1 MHADIIAIGIAFI
14 LGLGARFIG
23 LPPLVGYLVA
33 GFILYSAGGRV
44 TQTLLEFSEI
54 GVTLLLFSIGLKLRV
69 GNLLMPQVWAVASLH
84 MAIAV
89 AVASVVIYS
98 LGFTSLSLFAG
109 LDAYAVVLIAFALSF
124 SSTVFAVKVLEEKGE
139 MGSVYGRIAIG
150 ILIIQ
155 DIVAVVFLAVST
167 GKIPSVWALLLLGLI
182 PLRPVL
188 YAMLSKCGHGEL
200 QVLFGLTL
208 ALGGAQVFE
217 LVGVKG
223 DLGAL
228 ILGVLLAS
236 HFGASDLAR
245 QLLGFKDLF
254 LVGFFLTI
262 GLSGPLSLDAVLA
275 ALLLLLLVPFKTALF
290 FVLLSRFRL
299 RVRTSLLSALN
310 LANYSEFGLIV
321 AAIAVSSGWIPSQWL
336 IVIAI
341 ALSLSFIVAAPLN
354 TASYRLYAR
363 FRSGLAAFE
372 SGQRIGEEEA
382 IDPGDAT
389 VLVFGMGR
397 IGHVA
402 YDTIRQRMG
411 DTVLGVDN
419 DNATV
424 ENLMAGGRRVI
435 QGSATDIDF
444 WDRINL
450 DPDRVRLILLAMP
463 KYDENLFAARQLHDL
478 GYAGKL
484 AAVAKYPDEL
494 QALQEAGVHAAYNLY
509 TAAGSGFAEHV
520 YDELLTDA
528 QS

>member
-1 MHADIIAIGIAFI
+1 MHADIIAIGVAFI
-14 LGLGARFIG
+14 LGLGARFVG

-33 GFILYSAGGRV
+33 GFMLYSAGGRV

-98 LGFTSLSLFAG
+98 LGFTSLSLFSG

-167 GKIPSVWALLLLGLI
+167 GKIPSLWALLLLGLV

-321 AAIAVSSGWIPSQWL
+321 AAIAVSSGWIPGQWL

-372 SGQRIGEEEA
+372 SGQRIGEEEV

-494 QALQEAGVHAAYNLY
+494 LALQEAGVHAAYNLY

-520 YDELLTDA
+520 YDELLADA

>member
-1 MHADIIAIGIAFI
+1 MHADIIAIGVAFI
-14 LGLGARFIG
+14 LGLGARFVG

-44 TQTLLEFSEI
+44 TETLLEFSEI
-54 GVTLLLFSIGLKLRV
+54 GVTLLLFSIGLKLRL
-69 GNLLMPQVWAVASLH
+69 GSLLMPQIWAVASLH
-84 MAIAV
+84 MAISV
-89 AVASVVIYS
+89 AMACAMVYL
-98 LGFTSLSLFAG
+98 LGFASLYLFAG
-109 LDAYAVVLIAFALSF
+109 LDIQTVVLIAFALSF
-124 SSTVFAVKVLEEKGE
+124 SSTVFAVKVLEEKDK
-139 MGSVYGRIAIG
+139 MGSLYGRISIG

-155 DIVAVVFLAVST
+155 DIAAVVFLAVST
-167 GKIPSVWALLLLGLI
+167 GKIPSLWALLLLGLI

-188 YAMLSKCGHGEL
+188 GAVLKKCGHGEL

-228 ILGVLLAS
+228 VLGVLLAR
-236 HFGASDLAR
+236 HPGASDLAR
-245 QLLGFKDLF
+245 HLLGFKDLF

-262 GLSGPLSLDAVLA
+262 GLSGPLSFDVVMT
-275 ALLLLLLVPFKTALF
+275 ALLLLLLLPFKTALF

-299 RVRTSLLSALN
+299 RVRTSLLSSLN

-321 AAIAVSSGWIPSQWL
+321 AATAIAAGWLSSQWL
-336 IVIAI
+336 YAIAI
-341 ALSLSFIVAAPLN
+341 ALSLSFILAAPLN

-363 FRSGLAAFE
+363 FRSRLEAFE
-372 SGQRIGEEEA
+372 SGQRIGEEET
-382 IDPGDAT
+382 IDPGDAA

-397 IGHVA
+397 VGSVA

-411 DTVLGVDN
+411 DTVLGVDV
-419 DNATV
+419 DIKSV
-424 ENLMAGGRRVI
+424 ENLKDSGRRVI
-435 QGSATDIDF
+435 QGSATDVDF
-444 WDRINL
+444 WDRI
-450 DPDRVRLILLAMP
+450 DFDHDSVGLILLTMP
-463 KYDENLFAARQLHDL
+463 NHYENLFAARQLKDL

-494 QALQEAGVHAAYNLY
+494 LALQEAGVHAAYNLY

-520 YDELLTDA
+520 YDELLTEA
-528 QS
+528 VN

>member
-69 GNLLMPQVWAVASLH
+69 GNLLMPQVWAVAGLH
-84 MAIAV
+84 MAFAV

-109 LDAYAVVLIAFALSF
+109 LDAHAVVLIAFALSF

-139 MGSVYGRIAIG
+139 MGSVYGRISIG

-200 QVLFGLTL
+200 QILFGLTL

-228 ILGVLLAS
+228 ILGVLLAG

-262 GLSGPLSLDAVLA
+262 GLSGPLSLDAVCCH
-275 ALLLLLLVPFKTALF
+275 
-290 FVLLSRFRL
+290 
-299 RVRTSLLSALN
+299 
-310 LANYSEFGLIV
+310 
-321 AAIAVSSGWIPSQWL
+321 
-336 IVIAI
+336 
-341 ALSLSFIVAAPLN
+341 
-354 TASYRLYAR
+354 ASVC
-363 FRSGLAAFE
+363 AFE
-372 SGQRIGEEEA
+372 LRC
-382 IDPGDAT
+382 
-389 VLVFGMGR
+389 
-397 IGHVA
+397 
-402 YDTIRQRMG
+402 
-411 DTVLGVDN
+411 
-419 DNATV
+419 
-424 ENLMAGGRRVI
+424 
-435 QGSATDIDF
+435 
-444 WDRINL
+444 
-450 DPDRVRLILLAMP
+450 
-463 KYDENLFAARQLHDL
+463 
-478 GYAGKL
+478 
-484 AAVAKYPDEL
+484 
-494 QALQEAGVHAAYNLY
+494 
-509 TAAGSGFAEHV
+509 
-520 YDELLTDA
+520 
-528 QS
+528 

>member
-1 MHADIIAIGIAFI
+1 MHADIIAIGVAFV
-14 LGLGARFIG
+14 LGLGARFVG
-23 LPPLVGYLVA
+23 LPPLIGYLIA
-33 GFILYSAGGRV
+33 GFILYGAGGRV
-44 TQTLLEFSEI
+44 TPTLTEFSEI

-69 GNLLMPQVWAVASLH
+69 GNLLMPQIWAVASLH
-84 MAIAV
+84 MAIT
-89 AVASVVIYS
+89 VIVTSLMIYA
-98 LGFTSLSLFAG
+98 LGFASLSLFAG
-109 LDAYAVVLIAFALSF
+109 LNDQTIVLIAFSLSF

-139 MGSVYGRIAIG
+139 MSSLYGRISIG
-150 ILIIQ
+150 ILIMQ
-155 DIVAVVFLAVST
+155 DIIAVIFLAVST
-167 GKIPSVWALLLLGLI
+167 GKVPSVWALLLLGLI
-182 PLRPVL
+182 PLRPAL
-188 YAMLSKCGHGEL
+188 DAILRKCGHGEL
-200 QVLFGLTL
+200 QILFGLTL

-228 ILGVLLAS
+228 ILGVLLAR
-236 HFGASDLAR
+236 HAGASELAR

-262 GLSGPLSLDAVLA
+262 GLSGPLSLDAVLG

-299 RVRTSLLSALN
+299 RVRTSLLSSLN

-321 AAIAVSSGWIPSQWL
+321 AAIAVSANWLSGQWL

-341 ALSLSFIVAAPLN
+341 ALSLSFILAAPLN

-363 FRSGLAAFE
+363 FRAKLLAFE
-372 SGQRIGEEEA
+372 SGQRIAEEEV

-411 DTVLGVDN
+411 DTVLGVDV
-419 DNATV
+419 DSETV
-424 ENLMAGGRRVI
+424 ENLKHSGRRVI
-435 QGSATDIDF
+435 QGSATDVDF
-444 WDRINL
+444 WDRIDL
-450 DPDRVRLILLAMP
+450 DHHNVRLILLAMP
-463 KYDENLFAARQLHDL
+463 KHDENLWAAQQLHDL

-494 QALQEAGVHAAYNLY
+494 LALQEAGVHAAYNLY
-509 TAAGSGFAEHV
+509 ASAGSGFADHV
-520 YDELLTDA
+520 YDELLTE
-528 QS
+528 SVS